1 MRRKNEQALR
11 LSDEMFSRAFRSNP
25 AGMFIAVLSDSRI
38 INANDS
44 FLTMTGYRLMDI
56 SSREILTL
64 DFFSPREDGRWLFS
78 EIRARRP
85 VKNRE
90 IVFRTR
96 AGGRRRGII
105 SAERVMM
112 WGEACLLAAMADT
125 TDARRLEDEILKIG
139 LRERQNIAMSL
150 HDDLCPQL
158 IGIEVMVK
166 MLHRHLDT
174 APVRDRLAE
183 EIDRTEKIRTVVQD
197 AIHKTR
203 ALSRGL
209 EPVNL
214 ADRGFDVSLDTLA
227 DYVREVF
234 GIPCTL
240 ERRLDQPPF
249 TDDSQATHAYYI
261 VHEALHNAVK
271 HSEATRIHMTLTSD
285 AETVSIT
292 VSDNGKGF
300 DFSAKTQGMGIRI
313 MTFRAARIGGTL
325 AFDPVSTGGTR
336 VTLVLPR
343 HPH

>member
-1 MRRKNEQALR
+1 
-11 LSDEMFSRAFRSNP
+11 
-25 AGMFIAVLSDSRI
+25 
-38 INANDS
+38 
-44 FLTMTGYRLMDI
+44 
-56 SSREILTL
+56 
-64 DFFSPREDGRWLFS
+64 
-78 EIRARRP
+78 
-85 VKNRE
+85 
-90 IVFRTR
+90 
-96 AGGRRRGII
+96 
-105 SAERVMM
+105 
-112 WGEACLLAAMADT
+112 MADT
-125 TDARRLEDEILKIG
+125 TDARRLEEEILKIG